1 MSKKIANR
9 IEVPKADVEER
20 KRSFAEVALGLSQED
35 AVREGERCLQCKKPF
50 CVSGCPVSVPI
61 PEFIGL
67 IKDGRFVEA
76 SQKIKEKNSLP
87 AICGRV
93 CPQESQCEKEC
104 ILGRKGQPINI
115 GALERF
121 AADFERSVS
130 KSEEMDKKE
139 SGPSKSRKV
148 AIVGSG
154 PAGLTAAADIAKAGY
169 AVTIFEA
176 LHEAGGVLRYG
187 IPEFRLPKDILEY
200 EIDYVKSLGVDIQV
214 NVVIGKT
221 LTIQDLFARGYEAV
235 FIGTGAGLPYFLNI
249 PGEELN
255 GVYSANEFLTRV
267 NIMKGY
273 LFPEYDTPVEIGED
287 VCVVGAGNVAMDSAR
302 TAVRLGAKSV
312 TIVYRRSFEEMPA
325 RQDEIENA
333 QEEGVKFQLL
343 TNPIEII
350 GENGIVTGL
359 KCIRMEL
366 GEPDK
371 SGRRRPI
378 PVAGSEFIV
387 KADTVIIA
395 IGQGANPI
403 LQSATSELAV
413 NDRGY
418 IIVDPETGATSIKGV
433 YAGGDIVTGAA
444 TVISAMG
451 AGRRAAKAICDY
463 LAKQEKLDQE

>member
-139 SGPSKSRKV
+139 SGSSKSRKV